1 MRHALFTEVHAVDQ
15 VVLQFMGQ
23 RRKKSIQQQ
32 ACPPGH
38 VPRHVQRRRTDHPG
52 QGEGQNARAKGILMI
67 EQRVALA
74 QFDASGEHHLADMRR
89 SLLCILALGTCRSTV
104 HASIL

>member
-1 MRHALFTEVHAVDQ
+1 MVIEVQVAADPRIDSARTRQPHQAHHQVVRHALFTEVHAVDQ

-74 QFDASGEHHLADMRR
+74 
-89 SLLCILALGTCRSTV
+89 
-104 HASIL
+104 